1 MDQSDVVVLGAG
13 PGGYAAA
20 FLAADFGL
28 QVTLV
33 DHESRLGGVCLLRG
47 CIPSKALLYVAR
59 VIHEAEGLRQ
69 WGIDFGKPQVNL
81 EQLRAQK
88 DKVIATLTGGLG
100 QLAKKRNVRVV
111 RARAQFADPKRLRL
125 EPVDG
130 HDPGMSELS
139 FERLILAAG
148 SRAIRLSVFDNLG
161 ELAMT
166 SREALDLPTIPDSLL
181 VVGGGYIG
189 LELGTVYA
197 TLGSRVT
204 VVEMTD
210 GLLPGV
216 DRDLVRPLE
225 ARLRKLFAGILLET
239 KVVGAERIGDAVKVY
254 LDGKNGKE
262 SATFSRVLVA
272 VGRRPNSDLVGA
284 ERIGLRLTPQGFVDV
299 DEFLQ
304 TSVPGIWAIGD
315 IAGQPML
322 AHKATHQGKTAVEN
336 IVGEKVPFQP
346 RAIPAVVFTEPEIAW
361 TGLTELAAR
370 AQGREIDT
378 AIFPWGASGRAQATG
393 ATDGFTKWIIDRQS
407 GRVLGCGIVGA
418 GAGDLIGEATLA
430 VEMGAHIADVAGTIH
445 PHPTLCETVGMAA
458 EVYLGL
464 ATDIY
469 RPRPTVATKSPG

>member
-1 MDQSDVVVLGAG
+1 MEEAELVVLGGG

-20 FLAADFGL
+20 FLAADRGV

-33 DHESRLGGVCLLRG
+33 DREPRLGGVCLLRG
-47 CIPSKALLYVAR
+47 CIPSKALLHVAR
-59 VIHEAEGLRQ
+59 IMHEVENLRS
-69 WGIDFGKPQVNL
+69 WGVDYAGPKIDL
-81 EQLRAQK
+81 AQLRAQK
-88 DKVIATLTGGLG
+88 EKVIATLTGGLA

-111 RARAQFADPKRLRL
+111 RARAEFVDAKRLRL

-130 HDPGMSELS
+130 QGPDFSELG
-139 FERLILAAG
+139 FERLIVAAG
-148 SRAIRLSVFDNLG
+148 SRAIRLSILDGLG
-161 ELAMT
+161 DLVMS
-166 SREALDLPTIPDSLL
+166 SREALDLPEIPESLL

-225 ARLRKLFAGILLET
+225 ARLRKLFAGIYLET
-239 KVVGAERIGDAVKVY
+239 KVVGAEKAGNAVKVF

-262 SATFSRVLVA
+262 SALFSRVLVA
-272 VGRRPNSDLVGA
+272 VGRRPNGDQIGA
-284 ERIGLRLTPQGFVDV
+284 ERIGLRLTHQGFVAV

-304 TSVPGIWAIGD
+304 TSVPGIYAIGD
-315 IAGQPML
+315 VAGQPML

-336 IVGEKVPFQP
+336 VLGEKVPFEP

-361 TGLTELAAR
+361 TGLTETAAK
-370 AQGREIDT
+370 AEGREVDI
-378 AIFPWGASGRAQATG
+378 AVFPWGASGRAQATA
-393 ATDGFTKWIIDRQS
+393 ATDGFTKWIIDRTS
-407 GRVLGCGIVGA
+407 GRVLGCGIVGV

-445 PHPTLCETVGMAA
+445 PHPTLCETLGMAA
-458 EVYLGL
+458 EVHLGL

-469 RPRPTVATKSPG
+469 RPRPASAQKSA